1 MINLLFGD
9 WEIIG
14 EENEMRSEVLG
25 VNKNS
30 PIIVWG
36 GIGVKDEV
44 RSVLVFYDFFCC
56 LLHIVSF

>member
-1 MINLLFGD
+1 MINLLFCY

-14 EENEMRSEVLG
+14 LENEMRSEVLG

-36 GIGVKDEV
+36 DIQE
-44 RSVLVFYDFFCC
+44 
-56 LLHIVSF
+56 